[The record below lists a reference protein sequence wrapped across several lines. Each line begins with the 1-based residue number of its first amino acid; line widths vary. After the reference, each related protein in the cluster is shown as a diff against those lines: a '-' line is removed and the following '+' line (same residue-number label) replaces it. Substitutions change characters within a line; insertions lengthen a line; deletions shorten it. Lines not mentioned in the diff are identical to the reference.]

1 MIKSAEEDTPE
12 YANGFDKD
20 TKEMI
25 ILRLNLA
32 AEYLRKAR
40 EDRENTIDAI
50 LKEIEEVTSYVKAAP
65 LYVKTVTNAKEKPF
79 KVLKRW
85 SQGMANG
92 SDTYEERDYYEGP
105 PNDHGRYQQWKNN
118 RYYSNGQPPLMD
130 SRRWRVGDGYHTDMS
145 TLLRRMGDVI
155 DIDHFDG
162 ERH

>member
-50 LKEIEEVTSYVKAAP
+50 LKEIEEVTSDVKAAP

-85 SQGMANG
+85 SQGMAYG

-105 PNDHGRYQQWKNN
+105 PNDHGRYQLWKNN
-118 RYYSNGQPPLMD
+118 CYYSNGQRPLMD
-130 SRRWRVGDGYHTDMS
+130 SRKWRVGDGYHTDMS

-155 DIDHFDG
+155 DISVVVMC
-162 ERH
+162 R